1 MLFCG
6 RKQEEESLLL
16 TSKISELIFNPQ
28 RPNSFTHSGL
38 VLIFFK
44 SFPIDWVC
52 CSLLALMCIVRSW
65 KQNAENNET
74 NALRNGSAGAPHCSR
89 LLKWSYSFEL
99 KTSNST
105 TKNVSEAQNRCFN
118 KVDTMSKSESWV
130 HWTLL
135 PTHYDP
141 LSTFQLLMSL
151 CNNKSKVPSLTSCC
165 SSFFQGSPSGRKALA
180 RWGSLQWWFAERN
193 VVWV

>member
-1 MLFCG
+1 MLFSG
-6 RKQEEESLLL
+6 RKREVERL

-28 RPNSFTHSGL
+28 RLNSFTHSGL

-74 NALRNGSAGAPHCSR
+74 NALRNGSAGAQHCSH

-99 KTSNST
+99 KTSNCT
-105 TKNVSEAQNRCFN
+105 TKNVTAAQNRCFN
-118 KVDTMSKSESWV
+118 KVDTMSKSES
-130 HWTLL
+130 
-135 PTHYDP
+135 DP
-141 LSTFQLLMSL
+141 LSTFQPLMSL

-193 VVWV
+193 VV